1 MENFN
6 KKFNDLLIDK
16 LNVAIDELKPEAKFT
31 DLGADSLDMVE
42 LAMDF
47 ERTFNITIPDNDV
60 EKIITIGDA
69 EAYLKTALNI
79 N

>member
-16 LNVAIDELKPEAKFT
+16 LNVTIDELKPEVKFT

-42 LAMDF
+42 LTMDF
-47 ERTFNITIPDNDV
+47 EKTFNITIPDNDV
-60 EKIITIGDA
+60 DKIITIGDA
-69 EAYLKTALNI
+69 ETYLKTALNI